1 MQDFNDK
8 TVYITGGSSGIG
20 LSCAQLLAQHGAH
33 IIIFARTRERLTSAL
48 TIIEGKRVSSRQRFA
63 CQALDVTNNA
73 MVKQVMAESVK
84 AFGAPD
90 ILINSAGRSE
100 PGYFEDI
107 TPEHFDATMQ
117 VNMYGIWN
125 TIAALAPDM
134 KKMGGVIVNVS
145 SVAGFLGIIG
155 YTDYCATKF
164 AVIGFSEALRQ
175 EFRRFGI
182 MVAVLCPPDTDT
194 PMLAA
199 ENITKPEETKALAKN
214 AKIMH
219 PDDVARAMIKGI
231 RKGRFL
237 IIPGFDN
244 NFFYILK
251 RLFPSLVDFI
261 IEHEIRKVQKNKNKF
276 T

>member
-145 SVAGFLGIIG
+145 FGSKRFFSAKAVELTVRVFSGSLTIFSPFTVNAGLDIG
-155 YTDYCATKF
+155 KSF
-164 AVIGFSEALRQ
+164 QSHEQ
-175 EFRRFGI
+175 
-182 MVAVLCPPDTDT
+182 
-194 PMLAA
+194 
-199 ENITKPEETKALAKN
+199 
-214 AKIMH
+214 
-219 PDDVARAMIKGI
+219 
-231 RKGRFL
+231 RKR
-237 IIPGFDN
+237 
-244 NFFYILK
+244 
-251 RLFPSLVDFI
+251 
-261 IEHEIRKVQKNKNKF
+261 
-276 T
+276 